1 VSLALPAGECL
12 RLDNRREQEK
22 TMIGYIRQLIRTTF
36 GGLALVALAL
46 APSGSRAQQSSG
58 AQAAIAAAVSNPAR
72 PAEDRKADS
81 LRKPA
86 VLLAFSGVKPGDQ
99 VLELIPGRGY
109 FTRLLSLV
117 VGPKGHVFA
126 LVTAEEVNARA
137 QAADPIRSIASDP
150 NFGNVT
156 VFTEP
161 VSKFTVPRPVDL
173 VWTTQNYHDL
183 HDKAFGP
190 ADISA
195 FNKAVASSLKPGGV
209 FLVIDHAAAPGR
221 GTKDTQT
228 LHRIDPA
235 AAKSEI
241 EAAGFKLMAES
252 DALKNPD
259 DDHRLR
265 IFDPRIRGRTDKFA
279 FKFIKPH

>member
-1 VSLALPAGECL
+1 
-12 RLDNRREQEK
+12 
-22 TMIGYIRQLIRTTF
+22 MIGFIRQLFRATF
-36 GGLALVALAL
+36 GGLALAALAL
-46 APSGSRAQQSSG
+46 APSSSRAQQSSG
-58 AQAAIAAAVSNPAR
+58 TQGAISAAISNPAR
-72 PAEDRKADS
+72 PAQDRKANS
-81 LRKPA
+81 VRKPA
-86 VLLAFSGVKPGDQ
+86 ALLAFAGIKPGDE

-117 VGPKGHVFA
+117 VGPKGHVYA
-126 LVTAEEVNARA
+126 LVTAEEVKASA
-137 QAADPIRSIASDP
+137 KAADPIRSIAADR

-156 VFTEP
+156 VLVEP
-161 VSKFTVPRPVDL
+161 VSKFTVPHPVDV

-183 HDKAFGP
+183 HDQAFGP
-190 ADISA
+190 ADIPN
-195 FNKAVASSLKPGGV
+195 FNKAVAGSLKPGGV
-209 FLVIDHAAAPGR
+209 FLVVDHAAASGR

-241 EAAGFKLMAES
+241 EAAGLKLTAES

-259 DDHRLR
+259 DDHQLR

-279 FKFIKPH
+279 YKFIKPN

>member
-1 VSLALPAGECL
+1 M
-12 RLDNRREQEK
+12 
-22 TMIGYIRQLIRTTF
+22 TGYARQLFRTTL
-36 GGLALVALAL
+36 GGLALAALAL
-46 APSGSRAQQSSG
+46 APSGPRAQQSSG
-58 AQAAIAAAVSNPAR
+58 AQGAIEAAVSNPAR

-81 LRKPA
+81 VRKPA
-86 VLLAFSGVKPGDQ
+86 ELLAFSGVKPGDE
-99 VLELIPGRGY
+99 VLEVIPGRGY

-117 VGPKGHVFA
+117 VGPNGHVYA
-126 LVTAEEVNARA
+126 LVTAEEAKA
-137 QAADPIRSIASDP
+137 SAKAADPIRSIAADR
-150 NFGNVT
+150 NFANVT
-156 VFTEP
+156 VLIEP
-161 VSKFTVPRPVDL
+161 VSKFTVPHPVDL

-183 HDKAFGP
+183 HDRAFGP
-190 ADISA
+190 ADIPT
-195 FNKAVASSLKPGGV
+195 FNKAVAASLKAGGV
-209 FLVIDHAAAPGR
+209 FLVVDHAAAPGR

-241 EAAGFKLMAES
+241 EAAGLKLTAES

-259 DDHRLR
+259 DDHELR

>member
-1 VSLALPAGECL
+1 
-12 RLDNRREQEK
+12 
-22 TMIGYIRQLIRTTF
+22 MIGFNRQLFRTTF

-46 APSGSRAQQSSG
+46 ASSGSCAQQSSG

-117 VGPKGHVFA
+117 VGPNGHVYT

-137 QAADPIRSIASDP
+137 TAADPIRSIAADR

-156 VFTEP
+156 ILTEP

-195 FNKAVASSLKPGGV
+195 FNKAVAASLKPGGI

-241 EAAGFKLMAES
+241 EAAGFKLSAES

-259 DDHRLR
+259 DDHQLR

-279 FKFIKPH
+279 FKFIKPQ